1 MDHLAINSTT
11 AVAAEAR
18 VTPALPATEVVEF
31 MAKWS
36 NLYPHTV
43 IFFKKPFQKNCTINT
58 SIVNKKFKMMEFL
71 QIKRSC
77 SCLIIPN
84 FPTNIFSRR

>member
-18 VTPALPATEVVEF
+18 VNPALLATTVVEF

-36 NLYPHTV
+36 NLYPFTV
-43 IFFKKPFQKNCTINT
+43 AMGKEVT
-58 SIVNKKFKMMEFL
+58 FL
-71 QIKRSC
+71 R
-77 SCLIIPN
+77 
-84 FPTNIFSRR
+84 TGG